1 MRIHQENTAK
11 KLYRRVNTTTRHRSN
26 NPGAEYRWERYKQKA
41 TDENMPQ
48 RASMHGKQK
57 RGLDYSPLFMFLLT
71 KVGQQWD
78 EVYSHVVK
86 RLDKPEPIFWMVAL
100 HSHEQR
106 DYVRCGDTR
115 FYHGLYVDDA
125 GILQKVNPSLSA
137 EDIPI
142 TCQCC
147 THTFNGVVVT

>member
-78 EVYSHVVK
+78 EVYSHAVK
-86 RLDKPEPIFWMVAL
+86 RLDKPEPIFGW
-100 HSHEQR
+100 SH
-106 DYVRCGDTR
+106 
-115 FYHGLYVDDA
+115 
-125 GILQKVNPSLSA
+125 
-137 EDIPI
+137 
-142 TCQCC
+142 C
-147 THTFNGVVVT
+147 THMNSATMSVVAIPVLSWLIC